1 MAGKITY
8 TPFIPKPIPESKVVA
23 PISISTPI
31 PEYRGAD
38 PSREVI
44 PIQYTLPKGANV
56 EPKEATDD
64 SFKWA
69 KLTLHSPNP
78 VQETS
83 AKTNLENESA

>member
-8 TPFIPKPIPESKVVA
+8 TPFIPKPIPESKVIA

-44 PIQYTLPKGANV
+44 PIQYTPPKSTNV
-56 EPKEATDD
+56 EPKEDP
-64 SFKWA
+64 FKWA

-78 VQETS
+78 IRETS
-83 AKTNLENESA
+83 EKTNLENESA